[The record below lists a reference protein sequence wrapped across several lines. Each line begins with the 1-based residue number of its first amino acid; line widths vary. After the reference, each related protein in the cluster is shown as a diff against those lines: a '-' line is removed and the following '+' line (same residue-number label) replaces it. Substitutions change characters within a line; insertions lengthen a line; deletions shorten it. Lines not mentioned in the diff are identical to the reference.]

1 MLVSLIFLVQLMMNR
16 KIICVDASFII
27 RLLNSNSEVS
37 PFIIIWEEWKA
48 KQYLFVAPSLF
59 YYEIANAFHRYV
71 LAKQLDLE
79 TATENLKEALNLQ
92 IRIYGDFFLH
102 EKALN
107 LANSLRLPAAYDAH
121 YLALS
126 EHLNADFYTSDK
138 KLYNS
143 VKDTLTWVYLIEE
156 E

>member
-1 MLVSLIFLVQLMMNR
+1 MLVSLIFLVQLMMNS
-16 KIICVDASFII
+16 KMICVDASFVI
-27 RLLNSNSEVS
+27 RLLNSHSEDS
-37 PFIIIWEEWKA
+37 SFIRTWQEWQSQ
-48 KQYLFVAPSLF
+48 QYLIVAPSLF
-59 YYEIANAFHRYV
+59 YYEIANTFHRYV
-71 LAKQLDLE
+71 LAEQFDLI
-79 TATENLKEALNLQ
+79 TATENLKEAINLP
-92 IRIYGDFFLH
+92 IRIYGDLFLH

-156 E
+156 